1 MIYLRLFYEFFK
13 IGLFSV
19 GGGLATLPF
28 LQDLG
33 ARTGWFTSADL
44 SNMIAVSES
53 TPGPIGVN
61 MATYAGY
68 TSALNEFGEN
78 HIFGILGGIVATL
91 GLIAPAIV
99 VIMIISKILEKF
111 KGNKYVNGAFYG
123 LRAVSIA
130 LIAAVAV
137 DVILTALFEIDT
149 FTVTGSLLDLFSI
162 KGIILAVAIF
172 VLQKS
177 FKKIHPVA
185 FIALAA
191 VVGIVFDF
199 A

>member
-33 ARTGWFTSADL
+33 VRTGWFSSADL

-68 TSALNEFGEN
+68 TTAGF
-78 HIFGILGGIVATL
+78 LGGFIATL

-99 VIMIISKILEKF
+99 IIMLISKILERF
-111 KGNKYVNGAFYG
+111 KENKYVKGAFYG
-123 LRAVSIA
+123 LRAVSLA
-130 LIAAVAV
+130 LIAAVCVEVVSTTLINA
-137 DVILTALFEIDT
+137 DAFQASSNI
-149 FTVTGSLLDLFSI
+149 LDLFWI
-162 KGIILAVAIF
+162 KGIILAAVIF
-172 VLQKS
+172 ILQKV
-177 FKKIHPVA
+177 FKKLHPVT

-191 VVGIVFDF
+191 VVGIVFNF

>member
-1 MIYLRLFYEFFK
+1 MIYLRLYLEFVK

-33 ARTGWFTSADL
+33 ARTGWFTSADI

-61 MATYAGY
+61 MATYTGY
-68 TSALNEFGEN
+68 TTAG
-78 HIFGILGGIVATL
+78 IFGGIIATL
-91 GLIAPAIV
+91 GLITPAIV

-111 KGNKYVNGAFYG
+111 KENKYVGGAFYG

-137 DVILTALFEIDT
+137 YVILSTLFNIGA
-149 FTVTGSLLDLFSI
+149 FKATGNIFDLFSI
-162 KGIILAVAIF
+162 KAIILAVAIF
-172 VLQKS
+172 AMQKV
-177 FKKIHPVA
+177 FKKLHPVA
-185 FIALAA
+185 FIAISA
-191 VVGIVFDF
+191 VVGIVFNF

>member
-33 ARTGWFTSADL
+33 ARTGWFSSADL

-61 MATYAGY
+61 MATYTGY
-68 TSALNEFGEN
+68 VSALGEYDSV
-78 HIFGILGGIVATL
+78 FAGILGGLVATL

-99 VIMIISKILEKF
+99 TIMIVSKILEKF
-111 KGNKYVNGAFYG
+111 KDNRFVNAAFYG

-130 LIAAVAV
+130 LISAVGV
-137 DVILTALFEIDT
+137 SVISTNLFNIDG
-149 FTVTGSLLDLFSI
+149 FKVSGNFADLFVL
-162 KGIILAVAIF
+162 KAIILAVVIF
-172 VLQKS
+172 VLQKV
-177 FKKIHPVA
+177 FKKVHPTA

-191 VVGIVFDF
+191 VVGIVFNF
-199 A
+199 N

>member
-28 LQDLG
+28 LKDLG
-33 ARTGWFTSADL
+33 ASTGWFSNADL

-68 TSALNEFGEN
+68 TSVLNEYDGN
-78 HIFGILGGIVATL
+78 IFAASLGGITATL
-91 GLIAPAIV
+91 GLIAPAII
-99 VIMIISKILEKF
+99 VIMIISKILERF
-111 KGNKYVNGAFYG
+111 KENKYVKGAFYG

-130 LIAAVAV
+130 LIAAVALN
-137 DVILTALFEIDT
+137 VILTALFNIDAFAKSGT
-149 FTVTGSLLDLFSI
+149 ISDLFFI
-162 KGIILAVAIF
+162 KGIILAIVIF
-172 VLQKS
+172 VLQKI

-185 FIALAA
+185 FIAFAA
-191 VVGIVFDF
+191 AVGIVFNF

>member
-33 ARTGWFTSADL
+33 ARTGWFSSADL

-61 MATYAGY
+61 MATFAGY
-68 TSALNEFGEN
+68 TSALNEYGSTL
-78 HIFGILGGIVATL
+78 GGVLGGIVATL
-91 GLIAPAIV
+91 GLVAPAIIT
-99 VIMIISKILEKF
+99 IMIISKILEKF
-111 KGNKYVNGAFYG
+111 KDNKYVNAAFYG

-130 LIAAVAV
+130 LIASVGA
-137 DVILTALFEIDT
+137 DVIIGTLFNIEL
-149 FTVTGSLLDLFSI
+149 FQQTGNLASLFAI
-162 KGIILAVAIF
+162 KSIILAVVIF
-172 VLQKS
+172 ALQKI
-177 FKKIHPVA
+177 FKKLHPIF
-185 FIALAA
+185 FIAFAA
-191 VVGIVFDF
+191 VAGIVFNF

>member
-1 MIYLRLFYEFFK
+1 MIYLRLFFEFFK

-33 ARTGWFTSADL
+33 ARTGWFNAADL

-61 MATYAGY
+61 MSTYAGY
-68 TSALNEFGEN
+68 TSALSEYGS
-78 HIFGILGGIVATL
+78 IPLAILGGITATL
-91 GLIAPAIV
+91 GLIAPAII
-99 VIMIISKILEKF
+99 VIMIISKVLEKF
-111 KGNKYVNGAFYG
+111 KDNKYVNGAFYG

-130 LIAAVAV
+130 LIVTVAV
-137 DVILTALFEIDT
+137 NVIITTLLRIDA
-149 FTVTGSLLDLFSI
+149 FKISGSFNDLFFI

-172 VLQKS
+172 VLQKC

-185 FIALAA
+185 FIALSAL
-191 VVGIVFDF
+191 VGIIFNF

>member
-33 ARTGWFTSADL
+33 ARTGWFSSADL

-68 TSALNEFGEN
+68 TTAG
-78 HIFGILGGIVATL
+78 IFGGIIATL
-91 GLIAPAIV
+91 GLIAPAII
-99 VIMIISKILEKF
+99 VIMIISKILERF
-111 KGNKYVNGAFYG
+111 KENKYVNAAFYG

-130 LIAAVAV
+130 LIASVSV
-137 DVILTALFEIDT
+137 DVILTGLFNVELFST
-149 FTVTGSLLDLFSI
+149 TGNIADLFFV
-162 KGIILAVAIF
+162 KGIILAVVIF
-172 VLQKS
+172 VLQKV

-191 VVGIVFDF
+191 VVGIVFNF